1 MREQI
6 TVRYLLAEI
15 LSARGVI
22 GVARNRAVA
31 SRAGCVRGATAF
43 SLPSSGRETLT
54 LRREDTRRV
63 RRLTHV
69 LRRIVNHADQA
80 HTAGHRR
87 SPGTVNNLT
96 QISLAQRL
104 RVVRERLAGR
114 HKVLHQKRG
123 ILHHNGACL
132 LGGVV

>member
-43 SLPSSGRETLT
+43 SFPSSGREILT
-54 LRREDTRRV
+54 LRCEILCGEILCGENTRHV
-63 RRLTHV
+63 RHLTHV
-69 LRRIVNHADQA
+69 LCRIVNQTD
-80 HTAGHRR
+80 
-87 SPGTVNNLT
+87 
-96 QISLAQRL
+96 
-104 RVVRERLAGR
+104 
-114 HKVLHQKRG
+114 
-123 ILHHNGACL
+123 
-132 LGGVV
+132 